1 MKKLVESDT
10 LLTRNKLKSI
20 KNYFVLLT
28 LSIFFIGNQAQAQKP
43 EPVYSIVK
51 QLQPYEWY
59 VKQAG
64 LWKKEI
70 QKDSTNAPAWYNYY
84 IANRMANL
92 TGKPDKWD
100 SEKDKVLQDM
110 AAIVEDM
117 GKAIPESFEYN
128 HVVFWNGGNNIELF
142 PYLEKAYAIDPNRPE
157 TYDDFITYY
166 EVKRDKAKVEQFCKM
181 WYNSGDVSPGILNMN
196 YNVMMSIEEDAIIFT
211 AGDNDTYPLW
221 ILQYAKNINK
231 NVVVLNTSLI
241 FIEEYRK
248 ALFSELNI
256 PAFEKEVSD
265 FVTKE
270 IKKKDNYQLAYNEF
284 QKALVKHIV
293 DNSRKRPVYF
303 AATVRKNIYADF
315 EDKLYLEGLAFKY
328 SEAGYDN
335 LAILRRNVEKR
346 FLLDYLQIDFAND
359 MSLSVVDHTNFN
371 YILPF
376 VNLYDHYVL
385 ASESEKATWIKSL
398 AMKVAKRAGQEEKIK
413 TQFARSLP

>member
-1 MKKLVESDT
+1 MKKLFERT
-10 LLTRNKLKSI
+10 K
-20 KNYFVLLT
+20 LLT
-28 LSIFFIGNQAQAQKP
+28 LWIFKSFQAFSILLIFVLFVSASQVQAQKP

-51 QLQPYEWY
+51 QVKPYEWY

-70 QKDSTNAPAWYNYY
+70 QKDSANAPAWYNYY

-110 AAIVEDM
+110 AGIIESM

-128 HVVFWNGGNNIELF
+128 HVKFWNGGNNIELF
-142 PYLEKAYAIDPNRPE
+142 PYLEKAYAIDPSRPE
-157 TYDDFITYY
+157 TYDDFITHY
-166 EVKRDKAKVEQFCKM
+166 EISREKKMKEQFCKM

-196 YNVMMSIEEDAIIFT
+196 YNVLMSMDENAILFT
-211 AGDNDTYPLW
+211 AGDNDTYPVW
-221 ILQYAKNINK
+221 ILQNVKNIRK
-231 NVVVLNTSLI
+231 DVVVLNTSLI
-241 FIEEYRK
+241 FIEGYRK
-248 ALFSELNI
+248 AIFSELNI

-270 IKKKDNYQLAYNEF
+270 IKKNGNYQAAYDAY

-293 DNSRKRPVYF
+293 DNSGKRPVYF
-303 AATVRKNIYADF
+303 AVTVRKNIYADF

-328 SEAGYDN
+328 SETGYDN

-346 FLLDYLQIDFAND
+346 FMMDYLQIDFAND

-376 VNLYDHYVL
+376 LNLYDHYVL
-385 ASESEKATWIKSL
+385 ADESEKAEWIKSL
-398 AMKVAKRAGQEEKIK
+398 AMKVGERAGQEEKIK
-413 TQFARSLP
+413 AQFVE